1 LSTKIVTS
9 GKVSPPALVLM
20 LAVVFLV
27 LLDAGFDNNAVHGV
41 LIMLVTATMFFAF
54 RNLLLLDLSFKQPLI
69 WYILFLTW
77 AGISI
82 FWSINP
88 HRTLVEFL
96 QLASYGLAFLLAA
109 ALNRD
114 NIIRVGRIVLI
125 TGFGVALFG
134 LSQYLLLDSSRI
146 ESTLTNSNMF
156 GIFMTMLFLFGWAYY
171 IRQPNRYLAVVCIT
185 LLVALALSGSRG
197 SIICLALALPL
208 IFLGIQHNNL
218 KPAVIRTL
226 LCLAA
231 AFLLTLLV
239 IYSAPYLQGLF
250 EEDTALARLLASK
263 STTISRSGM
272 IRFAFWETGI
282 KVALNEP
289 IIGTGLGTFSLA
301 YFIDYMEELYYSRFA
316 HNHYIQTMTELGL
329 IGLALLG
336 GFVVTIV
343 RLAWLKLKEKEY
355 PLFVPGIIAALFAF
369 LIHIGADFSWNFP
382 GVSIVFFI
390 MAGALVSV
398 TSKRNVSI
406 KQATSTTLII
416 VSLLILLLTAWQ
428 LTANLT
434 YRQGLTYEYR
444 GDYASAASIYDRAN
458 SFYPI
463 NSMAFS
469 FASRNYYRLALQQE
483 EPVIMGKAIKRA
495 ERAVELSPVDAN
507 LHNQLGWLYWR
518 TGQLDKAEH
527 HLETAAEYALYRLGL
542 IIDLSR
548 FYIQQE
554 RFAEAEKV
562 INQGLEIKE
571 RARDRQRSDED
582 RVKVDEQIQTLYE
595 LSEKIKQD

>member
-1 LSTKIVTS
+1 MSTKIVTS

-27 LLDAGFDNNAVHGV
+27 LFDAGFDNNAVHGV

-69 WYILFLTW
+69 WYILLLTW

-109 ALNRD
+109 SLNRD

-197 SIICLALALPL
+197 SFICLALALPL

>member
-1 LSTKIVTS
+1 MSTKIVTS

-27 LLDAGFDNNAVHGV
+27 LFDAGFDNNAVHGV

-109 ALNRD
+109 SLNRD

-250 EEDTALARLLASK
+250 EEDTALTRLLASR
-263 STTISRSGM
+263 SATISRSGM

-369 LIHIGADFSWNFP
+369 LLHIGADFSWNFP

>member
-1 LSTKIVTS
+1 MSTKIVTS

-27 LLDAGFDNNAVHGV
+27 LFDAGFDNNAVHGV

-197 SIICLALALPL
+197 SFICLALALPL

-226 LCLAA
+226 LCLTA

-483 EPVIMGKAIKRA
+483 EPQILGKAIKRA